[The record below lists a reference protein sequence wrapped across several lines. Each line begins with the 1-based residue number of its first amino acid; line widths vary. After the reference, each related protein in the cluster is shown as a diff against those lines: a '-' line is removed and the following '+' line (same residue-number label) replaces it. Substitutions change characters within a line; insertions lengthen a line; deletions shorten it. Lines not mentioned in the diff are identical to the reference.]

1 MMDFVVN
8 TSIPSCGQRLAS
20 RARTLALAS
29 TLALGSIA
37 AALPVQ
43 AQAQGSKVG
52 FVNTDRI
59 LRESGPAKAAQA
71 KLDAEFK
78 PRESKVQ
85 SMHKNAGTLAANLE
99 RDRATLSQS
108 EGAKRDRA
116 VTLAGQ
122 QFENEARALRDDFAA
137 RQNELLQS
145 VIQSANAAIKKI
157 AESENYD
164 MVIQDAVTVN
174 PRVDITDKVIQALGR

>member
-1 MMDFVVN
+1 MMASVVN
-8 TSIPSCGQRLAS
+8 TSISTRSQRLAT
-20 RARTLALAS
+20 RARTLALVT
-29 TLALGSIA
+29 TLVLGSVA

-52 FVNTDRI
+52 FVNTERI

-85 SMHKNAGTLAANLE
+85 SLQKNAQTLAANLQ
-99 RDRATLSQS
+99 RDRATLSQT
-108 EGAKRDRA
+108 EGAKRERA
-116 VTLAGQ
+116 VNLAEQ
-122 QFENEARALRDDFAA
+122 QFDNEARALRDDFAA

-145 VIQSANAAIKKI
+145 IIQSANASIKKI

-174 PRVDITDKVIQALGR
+174 LRVDITDKVIQALGR